1 MRFVWVEIGRD
12 EMAPLDENGVPKYK
26 GKKRGR
32 KMKPRARKSNPN
44 RKKRQHTGYTLYM
57 QEHYP
62 AIKLANPEFAS
73 KDVITIVA
81 KEWADMSADAKVEWK
96 SRAAA
101 AHGDDDEDDDEAA
114 VAAAVAA
121 EEMDDDDEDDDDD
134 DEPVPPARTTK
145 KSKR

>member
-1 MRFVWVEIGRD
+1 
-12 EMAPLDENGVPKYK
+12 L
-26 GKKRGR
+26 
-32 KMKPRARKSNPN
+32 KPRARKANPN
-44 RKKRQHTGYTLYM
+44 RKKRKHTGYTLYM

-62 AIKLANPEFAS
+62 AIKEANPEFAS

-81 KEWADMSADAKVEWK
+81 KEWADLAANVKAEWK

-101 AHGDDDEDDDEAA
+101 THDDDDDDEAA

-121 EEMDDDDEDDDDD
+121 DEVDDDDDDDDDD
-134 DEPVPPARTTK
+134 DEPAPPARRTK